1 MRWAAGAAA
10 LFLAACAGG
19 FVRPDEGALKIG
31 ETTPAQVLE
40 RLGPPTARE
49 SIVRNGRPV
58 TLLAYLYTT
67 EAEKHHGDAGVIAS
81 RTLYLF
87 FHEDRLVGYEF
98 RSTIASDHTDFDARK
113 ARAIVKGETTR
124 EEVTRLL
131 GRPSGYLAFPMIQAA
146 LGEAMVYGY
155 SQERRVPF
163 GKPIA
168 YSKSLI
174 VTFDRR
180 GAVSGTFYDTS
191 GTP

>member
-1 MRWAAGAAA
+1 VKWPACVAA
-10 LFLAACAGG
+10 LCLAACAGG
-19 FVRPDEGALKIG
+19 FVRPDEGALRIG
-31 ETTPAQVLE
+31 ETTAAQALE

-49 SIVRNGRPV
+49 TLVRNGKPV

-87 FHEDRLVGYEF
+87 FHEDRLVGHEF
-98 RSTIASDHTDFDARK
+98 RSTIARDHTDFDVRK

-124 EEVTRLL
+124 EEVTKLL
-131 GRPSGYLAFPMIQAA
+131 GRPSGALAFPMIDAS
-146 LGEAMVYGY
+146 LGEALVYGY

-163 GKPIA
+163 GKPFA
-168 YSKSLI
+168 YSKSLVI
-174 VTFDRR
+174 TFDRR

-191 GTP
+191 GNP